1 MSVYQPGQHF
11 PAHPQKSFSVIE
23 MYNKFGYNV
32 NSVRMRKKY
41 FERYGNSM
49 KIMPNRMDRGF
60 LRYQDEFE
68 KKAVEVLR
76 SGWYILGKEVEQFEK
91 EFAAYTGAA
100 HCVGLASGLDALW
113 LAFKILGIGEG
124 DEVLVPAN
132 TYIASVMGITI
143 NGATPV
149 FVEPDE
155 FYNIDTKAME
165 NCLTEKTKA
174 VLAVHLYGQASE
186 MDAIVS
192 FCKKHDLRLV
202 EDCAQSH
209 GACFEGQ
216 MTGTFGDIGCFSFY
230 PSKNLG
236 AFGDAGAIV
245 TNDAKIADDM
255 RMYRNYGSRKRY
267 YNEVVGA
274 NSRLDEMQAGL
285 LRVRLPYMEELTK
298 ERIAIAERYTR
309 GIHNDK
315 LILPTVREK
324 ADSVWHQYVVRCED
338 RDALIR
344 HLEEHEIGSII
355 HYPVPPHLSQAYA
368 YLGKKKGDYPLTEYY
383 ADTVLSIPMYNGM
396 TEEEQDYVI
405 EVLNR
410 F

>member
-1 MSVYQPGQHF
+1 
-11 PAHPQKSFSVIE
+11 
-23 MYNKFGYNV
+23 
-32 NSVRMRKKY
+32 MRKKY
-41 FERYGNSM
+41 FERYRNSM

-76 SGWYILGKEVEQFEK
+76 SGWYILGREVEQFEK

-186 MDAIVS
+186 MDAIVA

-209 GACFEGQ
+209 GACFAGQ

-285 LRVRLPYMEELTK
+285 LRVRLPHMEELTK
-298 ERIAIAERYTR
+298 ERIAIAQRYTQ
-309 GIHNDK
+309 GLHNDK
-315 LILPTVREK
+315 LILPTVRDK

-338 RDALIR
+338 REALIR

-368 YLGKKKGDYPLTEYY
+368 YLGKVKGDYPLTEYY